1 MTQDELWSSKYQEI
15 LDWMKANK
23 RNPSKHRIE
32 EHDYI
37 NWIKYN
43 RKIIKAGKMKEDRL
57 PLFNQLLSLM
67 EEYKRVNQWQ

>member
-67 EEYKRVNQWQ
+67 EEY